1 MSAAAKGAAASVK
14 ASNNKGSL
22 DIKPDLM
29 VREVFDGTI
38 GARDMPKRAILYK
51 LLHVLFQGFPRFIGE
66 ARLSRYGFKP

>member
-51 LLHVLFQGFPRFIGE
+51 LLHVLFQDSSRALNGE
-66 ARLSRYGFKP
+66 RP